1 MTKSSLV
8 KKGIISP
15 YNSQSVHPST
25 REVSTGHWSRNWSRG
40 HEEVLLTGLLLVS
53 CSACFL
59 MIPRT
64 TNPKVAETTVKWIL
78 PHWSKMYMTGLS
90 TNQSGGNICSTE
102 VLLHKWLQLCQA
114 DINSSGQWKSPHCTA
129 APLKLQRLRIW
140 VYSTTLYTCIQHVCN
155 YTMISTCSGN
165 KRITFLKKE
174 KKKNHRPN
182 SSRAKTYLFIQIHR
196 LSSTSIH
203 LNASPEPLEE
213 KKKFKLNLNLP
224 HQRNYCT
231 VKAD

>member
-15 YNSQSVHPST
+15 YNLQSVHPST

-140 VYSTTLYTCIQHVCN
+140 VYSTTLYTCIQHVCS

-165 KRITFLKKE
+165 KTTTFL
-174 KKKNHRPN
+174 
-182 SSRAKTYLFIQIHR
+182 
-196 LSSTSIH
+196 
-203 LNASPEPLEE
+203 
-213 KKKFKLNLNLP
+213 
-224 HQRNYCT
+224 
-231 VKAD
+231 